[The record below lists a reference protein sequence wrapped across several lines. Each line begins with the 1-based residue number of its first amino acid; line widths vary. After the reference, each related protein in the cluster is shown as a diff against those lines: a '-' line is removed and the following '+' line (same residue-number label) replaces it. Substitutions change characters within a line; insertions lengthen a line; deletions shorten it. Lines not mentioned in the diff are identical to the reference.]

1 MKIRS
6 LAIRGVVASLLLSA
20 AAVLPAGA
28 ATPSWNIVSGAA
40 WLKAQVAD
48 GHVEGVSGPDLSATV
63 QTAITLAYAGTA
75 GAKVGRVVQS
85 MVTYVDANVDAYV
98 DGASSPSSATDDAG
112 ALAELIF
119 LKQATGVTS
128 PAELMA
134 RLTATQQPSGLF
146 GASDPTYDGTDR
158 QSLAIVVLRRAGM
171 GWTDPVLVAARRWLA
186 AQQCPNGGF
195 SADAAATG
203 QSGCVGDPASYLGP
217 DTNSTA
223 MAAWALS
230 PANGAPTQT
239 PRFTAALG
247 FLRRLERRHG
257 AWGWFPGLASD
268 SNSSASVDLALAE
281 IGVDIRS
288 SSSPWSRDGESP
300 LSGLKRFQVRPLDT
314 PSTAGG
320 FRYQLNVQS
329 LLPDRLST
337 EQALLAISVAGG

>member
-1 MKIRS
+1 MKIRA
-6 LAIRGVVASLLLSA
+6 LAVQGVVASLLVA
-20 AAVLPAGA
+20 AGMVIPAGA

-63 QTAITLAYAGTA
+63 QTAITLAYAGKV
-75 GAKVGRVVQS
+75 GAKVGRVVPS

-98 DGASSPSSATDDAG
+98 DGVSSPSSATDDAG

-119 LKQATGVTS
+119 LKQATGTPS
-128 PAELMA
+128 PAPLVA

-146 GASDPTYDGTDR
+146 GASDPAFDGTDR
-158 QSLAIVVLRRAGM
+158 QSLAIVVLRRSGM
-171 GWTDPVLVAARRWLA
+171 SWTDPVLVAA
-186 AQQCPNGGF
+186 GGF

-203 QSGCVGDPASYLGP
+203 QSGCDGDPASSPGP

-223 MAAWALS
+223 MAVWALS
-230 PANGAPTQT
+230 PANGAPTRT

-247 FLRRLERRHG
+247 FLQRLERRH
-257 AWGWFPGLASD
+257 ATWGWFPGLASD

-281 IGVDIRS
+281 IGVDIGSTS
-288 SSSPWSRDGESP
+288 SVWSREAESP

-320 FRYQLNVQS
+320 FRYQLTA
-329 LLPDRLST
+329 LFPLPDRLST
-337 EQALLAISVAGG
+337 QQALLAISVAGG

>member
-1 MKIRS
+1 MKIRA
-6 LAIRGVVASLLLSA
+6 LAVQGVVASLLVA
-20 AAVLPAGA
+20 AGMVIPAGA

-63 QTAITLAYAGTA
+63 QTAITLAYAGKV
-75 GAKVGRVVQS
+75 GAKVGRVVPS

-98 DGASSPSSATDDAG
+98 DGVSSPSSATDDAG

-119 LKQATGVTS
+119 LKQATGTPS
-128 PAELMA
+128 PAPLVA

-146 GASDPTYDGTDR
+146 GASDPAYDGTDR
-158 QSLAIVVLRRAGM
+158 QSLAIVVLRRSGM
-171 GWTDPVLVAARRWLA
+171 SWTDPVLVAARRWLA

-203 QSGCVGDPASYLGP
+203 QSGCDGDPASSPGP

-223 MAAWALS
+223 MAVWALS
-230 PANGAPTQT
+230 PANGAPTRT

-247 FLRRLERRHG
+247 FLQRLERRH
-257 AWGWFPGLASD
+257 ATWGWFPGLASD

-281 IGVDIRS
+281 IGVDIGSTS
-288 SSSPWSRDGESP
+288 SVWSREAESP

-320 FRYQLNVQS
+320 FRYQLTALS
-329 LLPDRLST
+329 PLPDRLST
-337 EQALLAISVAGG
+337 QQALLAISVAGG